1 MTPQEL
7 QQRTFDFGLDAYQFA
22 RPLLRHIES
31 RHIANQL
38 IRAATSVA
46 ANNRAA
52 GHARSRREFCS
63 KIGTVREEADESL
76 FWLDFIQAAKLAT
89 GHAIKALRTEAKEL
103 TAIFA
108 ASYRTAKRRLNA
120 QRLARKRARTQREA
134 RKVLD
139 DKRSNDRRSND
150 KRSSDKNAFR

>member
-7 QQRTFDFGLDAYQFA
+7 QQRTFEFGLRAYEFS
-22 RPLLRHIES
+22 RPLLRNIET
-31 RHIANQL
+31 RHIGNQL

-63 KIGTVREEADESL
+63 KIGTVREESDESL
-76 FWLDFIQAAKLAT
+76 FWLDFIRAAKLAT
-89 GHAIKALRTEAKEL
+89 GQLVKDLAQEAREL
-103 TAIFA
+103 AAIFS

-120 QRLARKRARTQREA
+120 QRLARRRARREGE
-134 RKVLD
+134 RL
-139 DKRSNDRRSND
+139 N
-150 KRSSDKNAFR
+150 SDKKALK

>member
-7 QQRTFDFGLDAYQFA
+7 QQRTFDFGVEAYRFA
-22 RPLLRHIES
+22 RALLRNIET
-31 RHIANQL
+31 RHIGNQL
-38 IRAATSVA
+38 TRAATSVA

-76 FWLDFIQAAKLAT
+76 FWLDFIQAATLAT
-89 GHAIKALRTEAKEL
+89 GQVVKTLRMEAQEL
-103 TAIFA
+103 TAIFS

-120 QRLARKRARTQREA
+120 QRLARKRARTQRKA
-134 RKVLD
+134 KKLQD
-139 DKRSNDRRSND
+139 DERSND
-150 KRSSDKNAFR
+150 KRSTDKKAVK